1 MNDIED
7 VVDVISAIQDGDI
20 EVVIQAIQ
28 LNHVTASARDQE
40 GSIIISKETLQQL
53 LLSSSKKACN
63 HYCHISLPRRLG

>member
-40 GSIIISKETLQQL
+40 GSFIIS
-53 LLSSSKKACN
+53 
-63 HYCHISLPRRLG
+63 